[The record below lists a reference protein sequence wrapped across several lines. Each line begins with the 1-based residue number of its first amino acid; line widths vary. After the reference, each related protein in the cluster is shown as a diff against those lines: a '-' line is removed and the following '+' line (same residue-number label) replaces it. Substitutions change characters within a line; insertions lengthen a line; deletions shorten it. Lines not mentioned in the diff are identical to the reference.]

1 MKTTHSLA
9 RELLALPD
17 KPVYHHDPSFA
28 GLDEET
34 DSSLSEPHVELNQPA
49 RWQEQWRPF
58 VTISGAQD
66 LAQETNDLDALRED
80 ARRLEWVIKCI
91 QRHGT
96 NGLCNLVRWS
106 PDAPFDRDRI
116 DAAMRDNPL

>member
-17 KPVYHHDPSFA
+17 KPVYHFDPSFA
-28 GLDEET
+28 GLDEEA
-34 DSSLSEPHVELNQPA
+34 DSSLSEPSVELNKPD

-80 ARRLEWVIKCI
+80 ARRLEWVIECI
-91 QRHGT
+91 QRYGT
-96 NGLCNLVRWS
+96 EGLKDRVHWS
-106 PDAPFDRDRI
+106 PEAPFDRDVI
-116 DAAMRDNPL
+116 DIAMRDNPL